1 MTTMSQKVSEIA
13 AFTRLKVLS
22 ITSTSEKPE
31 RIEGLMSFIW
41 QPNSCLE
48 NLSVSN
54 CFILDRVD
62 LFPTS
67 SCSLMVNSNLT
78 SLSLDLGHICFAIV
92 LMPFVPALEH
102 FEVRLHDVYNQRSAF
117 RPEFLQKREWP
128 TKMTESQQK
137 ITLKKMKI
145 TTPTRIEVDVDQIG
159 VTVATI
165 ATGDVST
172 CHFILL
178 VGYFEHVRFALLRHT
193 ASYFP
198 SSLSETPSTSSS
210 SATSPPRPS
219 GSPSSPSRSS
229 PSPSSSPPLP
239 SGSPPSSSS
248 SPPDSSPS
256 SISSSSSK
264 SQKSTPKKQPKTFTP
279 KSTML
284 KLLGDIVEDLND
296 FLPQLCVPSPELFIF
311 ECIKNVRVLIGGTV
325 ELTTDLIYE
334 GFKLLNDNNIC
345 HKLKEEVTDSKML
358 HLIEQLCGNVEF
370 LKPVTYYMPKTL
382 IKLGCQGDDVPE
394 PPYIFVKYD
403 CIWNVVN
410 LFIEFFVNRI
420 TYRLAS
426 MYINF
431 NEKNINYVWQLKRDN
446 IIEAQLDLICNSV
459 QFNSL
464 TKAVD
469 FIISRINADK
479 NSKSS
484 IEDESLDTVNAIST
498 WKNGLL
504 ENRFILKSNSNEIE
518 LILHVKFMRLVTLHS
533 ISFKA
538 LEDNGPKTVKLF
550 LNRETVSFTDVK
562 TNEPVEILEI
572 NKNHLTYGKP
582 IEFKFIKS
590 QRIHSITFFFMDNQ
604 SNSKQTSIESV
615 VFFGTPVNTID
626 IQNS

>member
-1 MTTMSQKVSEIA
+1 
-13 AFTRLKVLS
+13 
-22 ITSTSEKPE
+22 
-31 RIEGLMSFIW
+31 
-41 QPNSCLE
+41 
-48 NLSVSN
+48 
-54 CFILDRVD
+54 
-62 LFPTS
+62 
-67 SCSLMVNSNLT
+67 
-78 SLSLDLGHICFAIV
+78 HICFAIV

-102 FEVRLHDVYNQRSAF
+102 FEVRIHDVYNQRSAF
-117 RPEFLQKREWP
+117 KPE
-128 TKMTESQQK
+128 MTESQQK

-198 SSLSETPSTSSS
+198 SSLSETPSTSSSSSS

-382 IKLGCQGDDVPE
+382 IKLGRQGDDVPE

-484 IEDESLDTVNAIST
+484 IEDESLDTVNAINT
-498 WKNGLL
+498 WKNDLL